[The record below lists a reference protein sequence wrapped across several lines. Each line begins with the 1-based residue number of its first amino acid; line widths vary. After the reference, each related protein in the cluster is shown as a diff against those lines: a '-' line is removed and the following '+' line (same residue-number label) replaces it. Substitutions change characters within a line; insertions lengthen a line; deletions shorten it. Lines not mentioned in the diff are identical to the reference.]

1 MGGAND
7 SDSLKSL
14 LAAWGRQQEAVFGDT
29 ARTFIDLDLTMG
41 QFRALVAVRRAG
53 RLSGRELAAKLR
65 VNPASVVPHIDRLEE
80 LGYLRRVPDL
90 EDRRLT
96 WLELTPQGETL
107 FRTLWAGGIS
117 RIAKAFA
124 HLTGPDRDHF
134 RRLLDKIADHLEAH
148 APSADASDPYPSSPD
163 RAPRGGPVNNPVR
176 RGAHSTLAS
185 GPGR

>member
-1 MGGAND
+1 ME
-7 SDSLKSL
+7 
-14 LAAWGRQQEAVFGDT
+14 AWGRQQEAVFGDT

-80 LGYLRRVPDL
+80 LGYLRRVPDT

-96 WLELTPQGETL
+96 WLELTPQGELL

-124 HLTGPDRDHF
+124 KLTRPERNSF
-134 RRLLDKIADHLEAH
+134 RQVLDKIADHLEAH
-148 APSADASDPYPSSPD
+148 RLNGDASDPYPASPD
-163 RAPRGGPVNNPVR
+163 RAPRERPVNSPAH